1 MKYPQETN
9 MKVAYFP
16 ERTLMYEWANIR
28 KRYPKIEFSEITKD
42 FFSGQ
47 HMTVFVHFGKK
58 ELENKHLA
66 QFSELNIFGNYKMS
80 NDLAVFGPT
89 SPRAMLGT
97 TFNEYILEHASS
109 FRNSD
114 FVTIRQE
121 GSHGKL
127 MSPDEACI
135 TFLESLK

>member
-1 MKYPQETN
+1 

-16 ERTLMYEWANIR
+16 ERTLMWEWSQIR
-28 KRYPKIEFSEITKD
+28 KNYHDFEFAEITKD

-47 HMTVFVHFGKK
+47 EMTVFVHFGKK
-58 ELENKHLA
+58 ELEDKHLK

-89 SPRAMLGT
+89 SPRAQLGT
-97 TFNEYILEHASS
+97 TFNEYILGNKDA

-114 FVTIRQE
+114 FVTIRKE
-121 GSHGKL
+121 GSVGKL

-135 TFLESLK
+135 TLLESLK